1 MLLDELKRFYS
12 DKLHEIER
20 LEAEREALL
29 SLLDVRGIDYSK
41 DKVQTSPSDKMS
53 EIIAKAADKDSEIRS
68 NIGMCEMLQGRMVEE
83 IKKCSDEISRTIL
96 INRYLLDMQ
105 WQEIA
110 DSMNYSRSTILR
122 KAYEALKQIEG

>member
-53 EIIAKAADKDSEIRS
+53 EIIAKAADKDSEIR
-68 NIGMCEMLQGRMVEE
+68 
-83 IKKCSDEISRTIL
+83 
-96 INRYLLDMQ
+96 
-105 WQEIA
+105 
-110 DSMNYSRSTILR
+110 
-122 KAYEALKQIEG
+122 

>member
-29 SLLDVRGIDYSK
+29 SLLDVGGIDYSK
-41 DKVQTSPSDKMS
+41 DKVQTSSSDKMS
-53 EIIAKAADKDSEIRS
+53 EIIAKVVDKDSEIAS
-68 NIGMCEMLQGRMVEE
+68 SIGMCEMLQGRMVEE

-96 INRYLLDMQ
+96 INRYLLGMQ

>member
-1 MLLDELKRFYS
+1 MG
-12 DKLHEIER
+12 
-20 LEAEREALL
+20 
-29 SLLDVRGIDYSK
+29 GIDYSK
-41 DKVQTSPSDKMS
+41 DTVQTSPSDKMS

-96 INRYLLDMQ
+96 INRYLLGMQ

>member
-1 MLLDELKRFYS
+1 MLLNELKRFYS

-29 SLLDVRGIDYSK
+29 SLLDVGGIDYSK

>member
-1 MLLDELKRFYS
+1 MLLNELKRFYS

-29 SLLDVRGIDYSK
+29 SLLDVGGIDYSK

-53 EIIAKAADKDSEIRS
+53 EIIAKAADKDSEINS
-68 NIGMCEMLQGRMVEE
+68 SIVMCEMLQGRMVEE

>member
-1 MLLDELKRFYS
+1 MFLDELKRFYS

-29 SLLDVRGIDYSK
+29 SLLDVGGIDYSK

-96 INRYLLDMQ
+96 INRYLLGMQ

>member
-20 LEAEREALL
+20 REAEREALL
-29 SLLDVRGIDYSK
+29 SLLDVGGIDYSK
-41 DKVQTSPSDKMS
+41 AKVQTSSSDKMS

-96 INRYLLDMQ
+96 INRYLLGMQ

>member
-1 MLLDELKRFYS
+1 
-12 DKLHEIER
+12 
-20 LEAEREALL
+20 
-29 SLLDVRGIDYSK
+29 
-41 DKVQTSPSDKMS
+41 
-53 EIIAKAADKDSEIRS
+53 
-68 NIGMCEMLQGRMVEE
+68 MCEMLQGRMVEE

>member
-29 SLLDVRGIDYSK
+29 SLLDVGGIDYSK

-96 INRYLLDMQ
+96 INRYLLGMQ